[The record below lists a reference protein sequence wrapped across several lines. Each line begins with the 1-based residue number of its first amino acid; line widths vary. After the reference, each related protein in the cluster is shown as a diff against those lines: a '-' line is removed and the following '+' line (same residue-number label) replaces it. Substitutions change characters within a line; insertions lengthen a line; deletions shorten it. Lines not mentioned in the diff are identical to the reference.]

1 MSASL
6 LAAVRPGTGP
16 DMDTGSG
23 SVVCALLRSDGSP
36 GLHCPACQAAQ
47 TRVHSPL
54 FRAHCHG
61 CKVRALAQGPQFWR
75 SLKEGAHTD
84 AYQGELAA
92 VFGAAGAGAGHA
104 VVLAEYRRLRALQ
117 DNAARC
123 GVLPRELPRA
133 AAGSHTTTDTTA
145 NQYQG

>member
-1 MSASL
+1 MSAAL
-6 LAAVRPGTGP
+6 LAAAPPGS
-16 DMDTGSG
+16 DTGTESA
-23 SVVCALLRSDGSP
+23 VCALLQSDGAGP
-36 GLHCPACQAAQ
+36 PCPACQAAQ
-47 TRVHSPL
+47 ARAHSPL

-92 VFGAAGAGAGHA
+92 VFGAAGAAAGHA
-104 VVLAEYRRLRALQ
+104 VVLAEYRRLKALQ

-123 GVLPRELPRA
+123 GVLPRSA
-133 AAGSHTTTDTTA
+133 AAMGRDIDTDTNNHPGRA
-145 NQYQG
+145 C

>member
-1 MSASL
+1 MSAAP
-6 LAAVRPGTGP
+6 LAATRLGT
-16 DMDTGSG
+16 SAA
-23 SVVCALLRSDGSP
+23 VCALLQSDGAGQP
-36 GLHCPACQAAQ
+36 CPACQAAQ
-47 TRVHSPL
+47 ARAHSPL

-92 VFGAAGAGAGHA
+92 VFGAAGAAAGHA
-104 VVLAEYRRLRALQ
+104 VVLAEYRRLKALQ

-123 GVLPRELPRA
+123 GVLPRSA
-133 AAGSHTTTDTTA
+133 AVMGRHIETDTNNHPGRA
-145 NQYQG
+145 C

>member
-1 MSASL
+1 MNAAP
-6 LAAVRPGTGP
+6 LAAAHPGTGA
-16 DMDTGSG
+16 G
-23 SVVCALLRSDGSP
+23 VCALLRSGGP
-36 GLHCPACQAAQ
+36 GQPCPACQAAQ
-47 TRVHSPL
+47 TRAHSPL

-75 SLKEGAHTD
+75 SVKEGAHTD

-92 VFGAAGAGAGHA
+92 VFGAARAAAGHA

-123 GVLPRELPRA
+123 GVLPRDPRSHA
-133 AAGSHTTTDTTA
+133 TGGSDIDTH
-145 NQYQG
+145 NNHPGRPC

>member
-1 MSASL
+1 MSAAL
-6 LAAVRPGTGP
+6 LADARLGT
-16 DMDTGSG
+16 SAA
-23 SVVCALLRSDGSP
+23 VCALLQSDGAGP
-36 GLHCPACQAAQ
+36 PCPACQAAQ
-47 TRVHSPL
+47 ARAHSPL

-92 VFGAAGAGAGHA
+92 VFGAAGAAAGHA
-104 VVLAEYRRLRALQ
+104 VVLAEYRRLTALQ

-123 GVLPRELPRA
+123 GVLPPGSRSDAIDGINTHNNHPGRA
-133 AAGSHTTTDTTA
+133 C
-145 NQYQG
+145 

>member
-1 MSASL
+1 MSAVL
-6 LAAVRPGTGP
+6 PIAGRAGAARTA
-16 DMDTGSG
+16 
-23 SVVCALLRSDGSP
+23 VCALLRSDSAVGQA
-36 GLHCPACQAAQ
+36 CPACQAAQ
-47 TRVHSPL
+47 ARAPSPL

-92 VFGAAGAGAGHA
+92 VFGQAGAAAGHA

-123 GVLPRELPRA
+123 GVLPGGARIHQ
-133 AAGSHTTTDTTA
+133 GVDTPIT
-145 NQYQG
+145 NQHEG

>member
-1 MSASL
+1 MSAAL
-6 LAAVRPGTGP
+6 LAAPRPGTGP
-16 DMDTGSG
+16 
-23 SVVCALLRSDGSP
+23 VVCALLQSDGAGP
-36 GLHCPACQAAQ
+36 PCPACQAAQ
-47 TRVHSPL
+47 ARARSPL

-92 VFGAAGAGAGHA
+92 VFGAAGAAAGHA
-104 VVLAEYRRLRALQ
+104 VVLAEYRRLKALQ

-123 GVLPRELPRA
+123 GVLPREPRSDA
-133 AAGSHTTTDTTA
+133 AMGRDIDFDTTNHPGRA
-145 NQYQG
+145 C

>member
-1 MSASL
+1 MSAAP
-6 LAAVRPGTGP
+6 LAATRLGT
-16 DMDTGSG
+16 SAA
-23 SVVCALLRSDGSP
+23 VCALLQSDGAGQP
-36 GLHCPACQAAQ
+36 CPACQAAQ
-47 TRVHSPL
+47 ACAHSPL

-92 VFGAAGAGAGHA
+92 VFGAAGAAAGHA
-104 VVLAEYRRLRALQ
+104 VVLAEYRRLGALR

-123 GVLPRELPRA
+123 GVLSPGSRSDAIDGINTHNNHPGRA
-133 AAGSHTTTDTTA
+133 C
-145 NQYQG
+145 

>member
-1 MSASL
+1 MSAAL
-6 LAAVRPGTGP
+6 LPTLRGNAGP
-16 DMDTGSG
+16 
-23 SVVCALLRSDGSP
+23 VVCALLRSDGAGQP
-36 GLHCPACQAAQ
+36 CPACQAAQ
-47 TRVHSPL
+47 TRAHSPL

-92 VFGAAGAGAGHA
+92 VFGAAGAAAGHA

-117 DNAARC
+117 DNAVRC
-123 GVLPRELPRA
+123 GLVPRTPEA
-133 AAGSHTTTDTTA
+133 ANDDGLNDCIDTDNTKHTD
-145 NQYQG
+145 NNPCEG

>member
-1 MSASL
+1 MSAAL
-6 LAAVRPGTGP
+6 LIAERPGARP
-16 DMDTGSG
+16 
-23 SVVCALLRSDGSP
+23 VVCALLRSGGAGQP
-36 GLHCPACQAAQ
+36 CPACQAAQ
-47 TRVHSPL
+47 TRAHSPL

-104 VVLAEYRRLRALQ
+104 VVLAEYRRLKALQ
-117 DNAARC
+117 DNAVRC
-123 GVLPRELPRA
+123 GVVPRTLEAAGA
-133 AAGSHTTTDTTA
+133 AALHDHIDTTNT
-145 NQYQG
+145 NQHQG

>member
-1 MSASL
+1 MSAA
-6 LAAVRPGTGP
+6 LAAAARPGKEP
-16 DMDTGSG
+16 M
-23 SVVCALLRSDGSP
+23 VCALLRSDGA
-36 GLHCPACQAAQ
+36 GQTCPACQAAQ
-47 TRVHSPL
+47 ARAHSPL

-92 VFGAAGAGAGHA
+92 VFGAAGAAAGHA
-104 VVLAEYRRLRALQ
+104 VVLAEYRRLGALR

-123 GVLPRELPRA
+123 GVLPPGSRSDATEGGDTATPITTNNNH
-133 AAGSHTTTDTTA
+133 AGRPC
-145 NQYQG
+145 